1 MAMHRIDTHHH
12 PYPPVY
18 IEKTG
23 DVLKHTTH
31 AFYDR
36 LKNWQ
41 PSQAIEAMDKDGIA
55 VSVLSVSTPSVW
67 LGDTASSRVFAR
79 EVNEAAAKMQRDYK
93 GRFGHFAAL
102 ALPDVEGSLREIEYA
117 FDTLDAD
124 GIALTTNYMD
134 KYPGDEAFAPVFDEL
149 NRRKAVV
156 YFHPTAASFAF
167 NVIPNIP
174 PPTIEFPFDT
184 TRAIV
189 SLLFGGTFHRC
200 PNIKWIFSHGGGALA
215 MIANRLVGLAKNRPE
230 LDARVPNGVMHELS
244 KLYVDVV
251 GVTTPGA
258 LKAVL
263 DIVPMSHLLFGTDYP
278 FWAPETTIKG
288 LAALKL
294 SAADLQAIE
303 RDNALKLLPGL
314 PLPISPACEHGRS
327 GFGAFAAVPCKN
339 ALHPGAAGG
348 AVAALTSS
356 ASARFAAI
364 PATAASRTSPCRW
377 CRGRACLRWPG
388 SDRAC
393 RSSRA

>member
-1 MAMHRIDTHHH
+1 MTLHRIDTHHH
-12 PYPPVY
+12 LYPPVY

-23 DVLKHTTH
+23 DLLKHTTH
-31 AFYDR
+31 AFYER
-36 LKNWQ
+36 LKNWR

-67 LGDTASSRVFAR
+67 LGDAAASRTFAR
-79 EVNEAAAKMQRDYK
+79 EVNEAAARMQQDHR

-102 ALPDVEGSLREIEYA
+102 PLPDVDGSLREIEYA
-117 FDTLDAD
+117 FDTLKAD

-134 KYPGDEAFAPVFDEL
+134 KYPGDEDFAQVFAEL

-167 NVIPNIP
+167 NVIPGVP

-189 SLLFGGTFHRC
+189 SLLFGGTLNRC
-200 PNIKWIFSHGGGALA
+200 PNMKWIFSHGGGALGMVA
-215 MIANRLVGLAKNRPE
+215 HRLTGLAKNRPE
-230 LDARVPNGVMHELS
+230 FAARVPNGVMAELG

-258 LKAVL
+258 LRAVL
-263 DIVPMSHLLFGTDYP
+263 DIVPLSHLLFGSDYP
-278 FWAPETTIKG
+278 FWAPDVTIKG
-288 LAALKL
+288 LAGLKL

-314 PLPISPACEHGRS
+314 PR
-327 GFGAFAAVPCKN
+327 
-339 ALHPGAAGG
+339 
-348 AVAALTSS
+348 
-356 ASARFAAI
+356 
-364 PATAASRTSPCRW
+364 
-377 CRGRACLRWPG
+377 
-388 SDRAC
+388 
-393 RSSRA
+393 